1 MTQMSIGI
9 KPIPNNVNL
18 QKERP
23 VSFTLEGHGDHYT
36 HPQQR
41 QPAEGKASFPSIEG
55 HGDHYVS
62 CNGEEVGC
70 ERHVLYHY
78 QAAPKYYSSPSFAT
92 KAHRCYTNESP
103 KYYTTT
109 YAAPAYYTKA
119 PKYYSAPSYYTEVS
133 EY

>member
-1 MTQMSIGI
+1 MLDFIEYCL
-9 KPIPNNVNL
+9 VNYAVVL
-18 QKERP
+18 
-23 VSFTLEGHGDHYT
+23 HYT
-36 HPQQR
+36 QQLMLLW
-41 QPAEGKASFPSIEG
+41 ATK
-55 HGDHYVS
+55 
-62 CNGEEVGC
+62 
-70 ERHVLYHY
+70 
-78 QAAPKYYSSPSFAT
+78 PKYYSSPSYAT